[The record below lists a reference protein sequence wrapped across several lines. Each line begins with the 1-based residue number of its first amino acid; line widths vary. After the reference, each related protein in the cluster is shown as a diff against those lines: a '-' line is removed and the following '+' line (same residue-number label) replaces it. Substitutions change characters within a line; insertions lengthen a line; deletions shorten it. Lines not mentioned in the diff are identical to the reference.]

1 MASLAR
7 YLIRRAI
14 QGVITLFI
22 VTVIVFI
29 LFYFSGNP
37 LDGLRANPSI
47 QPAVIEALKR
57 QYGLDQGPEVQL
69 YRYVVNMFTFNFGSS
84 SSANATYISM
94 LALSLLRPLF
104 LFGGAVPF
112 ESFICVL
119 L

>member
-69 YRYVVNMFTFNFGSS
+69 HRYVVNMFTFNFGGSS
-84 SSANATYISM
+84 YANAPAASA
-94 LALSLLRPLF
+94 LAQPLRRAPF
-104 LFGGAVPF
+104 LGGRA
-112 ESFICVL
+112 
-119 L
+119 

>member
-1 MASLAR
+1 MASLSR

-69 YRYVVNMFTFNFGSS
+69 YRYVVKMFNLNLGWSYFS
-84 SSANATYISM
+84 NAAVI
-94 LALSLLRPLF
+94 SLL
-104 LFGGAVPF
+104 A
-112 ESFICVL
+112 EA
-119 L
+119 